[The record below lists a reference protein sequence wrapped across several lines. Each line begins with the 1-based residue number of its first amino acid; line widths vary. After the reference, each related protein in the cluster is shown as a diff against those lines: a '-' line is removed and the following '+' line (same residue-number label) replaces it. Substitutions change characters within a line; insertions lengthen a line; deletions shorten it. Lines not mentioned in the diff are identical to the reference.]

1 MHMFYR
7 LKMSRDFLN
16 NTYVPAE
23 PIPWNHVFGTGG
35 GYAFCFPLDPVFRD
49 EDYEVI
55 FRYRVR
61 ETQVGNEV
69 VGSFGASRTRAR
81 NGCAVNNI
89 VGTATVST
97 NFSPFISF
105 YFANTD

>member
-49 EDYEVI
+49 EDYELI

-61 ETQVGNEV
+61 DTQVGDEV
-69 VGSFGASRTRAR
+69 VGSFGASHTRAR
-81 NGCAVNNI
+81 NKAVR
-89 VGTATVST
+89 
-97 NFSPFISF
+97 
-105 YFANTD
+105 